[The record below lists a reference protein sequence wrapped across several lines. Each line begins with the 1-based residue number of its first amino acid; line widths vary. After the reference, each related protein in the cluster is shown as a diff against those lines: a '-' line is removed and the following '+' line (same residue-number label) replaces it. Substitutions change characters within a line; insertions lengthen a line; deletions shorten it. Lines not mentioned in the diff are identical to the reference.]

1 MIHIKTARKIMESGQ
16 PFDCLAWKMST
27 GEVMNYTNVV
37 CTSSNFERNTVN
49 LKFINSGEVRTVRV
63 ITIFEINNEQVYI

>member
-1 MIHIKTARKIMESGQ
+1 MESGQ

-27 GEVMNYTNVV
+27 GGVMNYSNVV
-37 CTSSNFERNTVN
+37 CTSSNFERNTAN

-63 ITIFEINNEQVYI
+63 ITIFEINNEQIYI

>member
-1 MIHIKTARKIMESGQ
+1 MIHIKNARKIMDSGL
-16 PFDCLAWKMST
+16 PFSCLAWKIST
-27 GEVMNYTNVV
+27 GEVMNYSNVV

-63 ITIFEINNEQVYI
+63 ITIFEINNEVVCI

>member
-1 MIHIKTARKIMESGQ
+1 MIHINTARKIMESGQ
-16 PFDCLAWKMST
+16 PFSCLAWKMST
-27 GEVMNYTNVV
+27 GAVMNYSNVV

-63 ITIFEINNEQVYI
+63 ITIFEINNEQIYI

>member
-1 MIHIKTARKIMESGQ
+1 MESGQ

-27 GEVMNYTNVV
+27 GEVLNYSNVV